1 VGEVV
6 GLAEVV
12 LNVKDLDESLKFYR
26 DELGLELIGTPPG
39 RAAPVFLKAGRG
51 NAGIPQMVVLVPL
64 EEGSE
69 FLGPR
74 TLHHLALEVEE
85 ARFEEISI
93 RLDSLGYDLRMGE
106 HPVVKSW
113 TAYLDD
119 PDGNEVEL
127 IAQRT

>member
-1 VGEVV
+1 M

-12 LNVKDLDESLKFYR
+12 LNVKDLQESLRFYR

-39 RAAPVFLKAGRG
+39 ATAPVFLKAGSG
-51 NAGIPQMVVLVPL
+51 KAGVPQMVVLVPL

-74 TLHHLALEVEE
+74 TLHHLALEVPQE
-85 ARFEEISI
+85 RFEEISI
-93 RLDSLGYDLRMGE
+93 RLDSLGYELRLGE
-106 HPVVKSW
+106 HPVIKSW